1 MTDIIKFVLFLTYT
15 ISVFFVNSY
24 YVLLVF
30 LLINLILMFV
40 LKIEIKNAVKNIF
53 QIMPFIIL
61 TAVIN
66 LLFQDITGAIL
77 VFIRLILVCNMTYIF
92 SKAIT
97 LSRFA
102 IVIEKLFTPLKIFKI
117 NPKDISIIVLISIT
131 FIPILRNE
139 ISQIKYSLKS
149 KGMNTNLWN
158 MLKNLNLIFK
168 PFFVSLL
175 ERTNQIEMSLKSKAY
190 VETNN

>member
-1 MTDIIKFVLFLTYT
+1 MTDIIKFVLFLIYT

-24 YVLLVF
+24 YVFLAF

-40 LKIEIKNAVKNIF
+40 LKIEIKNAIKNIL

-66 LLFQDITGAIL
+66 LLFQDIQGAVY

-92 SKAIT
+92 SKTIT
-97 LSRFA
+97 TTRFA
-102 IVIEKLFTPLKIFKI
+102 VVLEKLFTPLKIFKI

-139 ISQIKYSLKS
+139 LSQIKYSLKS
-149 KGMNTNLWN
+149 KGMNTNFWN

-190 VETNN
+190 FETK